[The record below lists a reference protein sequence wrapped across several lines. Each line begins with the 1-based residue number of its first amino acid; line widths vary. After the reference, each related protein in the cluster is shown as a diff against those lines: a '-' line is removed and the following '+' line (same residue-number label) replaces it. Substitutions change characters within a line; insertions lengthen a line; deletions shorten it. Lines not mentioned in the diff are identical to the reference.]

1 MNNFFISQN
10 QSMAFLEITPSLTF
24 VAQGESKILSIYCKR
39 FQRWALSGLPS
50 GWSASSTSGKGPTQI
65 TITAP
70 NNTSLSS
77 IVKQITITSGSK
89 IQTCNLTQA
98 VGYYTYANPVI
109 TITYSDIPASG
120 GSVTPTYSF
129 TQTYGWNGVDSG
141 VGTIVT
147 NGNWSFENAT
157 NTTTGAVT
165 AASLGTTEKER
176 TVVAEVNAKV
186 TSHDKSSTKAID
198 VWQQANTAEYAIP
211 VVSISYA
218 TIPASGGTV
227 NPTSSFTQKVTYTS
241 TDYETISSGGTWS
254 YSGTNVNTTTGAVTA
269 ASLGT
274 TEKTTTTKITT
285 ATAKVRSH
293 NLEATSSVDVYQN
306 PNNVSSR
313 VVVIKWTSNN
323 GASRLLAPSGELD
336 TVKFFVTETFDS
348 GSTGSEFNPTSNC
361 SITLSN
367 STGFTVSGLTVSV
380 PNRGTTETPVYTTNV
395 TGIYRGTQASSTISI
410 IGGANT
416 KTYGTPTGKVLGVE
430 DIPAKGGTVS
440 QGAVV
445 GTITQPI
452 TWTSGSPDSVTNPTI
467 DESNYSDP
475 ITASSKGT
483 TISDRTVVGTL
494 TYSYKC
500 NGQWGTASAT
510 VYQQAN
516 SIKSYSLIYMILTYN
531 NNTPFAVSGE
541 TRSPNLDYEF
551 YEYYTSDES
560 KTITTGATL
569 TYSVTGTGFTINPT
583 TGALTATTNT
593 GSTTR
598 SATATV
604 KAEFSTGDY
613 WYANSAVTQAAMTV
627 SSYENVAINIY
638 SYNDIPYTG
647 GSVSYVSDVTYD
659 IVYNDGSRVEDNH
672 GLPPGY
678 HTEFNMVDS
687 NFSINTSTGVVSVG
701 ANTSS
706 SSRSATAYMYVKNG
720 SQLITYASTIVRQ
733 NGIPSNPTITLT
745 CSYDAQNGSFTVF
758 ADAAVRD
765 NISLTMTYYDAY
777 GHGTDVPGYSMN
789 IGDTSIS
796 GLMGGPT
803 YPYGGIF
810 QVNND
815 DSGSVQAIN
824 AIYTWTP
831 PQYELVDKYRKYKL
845 IKQ

>member
-24 VAQGESKILSIYCKR
+24 VAQGESKILSIDCKR

-98 VGYYTYANPVI
+98 AGYYTYANPVI

-416 KTYGTPTGKVLGVE
+416 KTYGTPTGKVLGVA

-516 SIKSYSLIYMILTYN
+516 SIKSYSLIYMVLTYN
-531 NNTPFAVSGE
+531 NDTPFAVSGE
-541 TRSPNLDYEF
+541 TRSPNLDYDF

-560 KTITTGATL
+560 KIITTGASL

-583 TGALTATTNT
+583 TGALTATANT

-613 WYANSAVTQAAMTV
+613 WYANSAVTQAARTV

-678 HTEFNMVDS
+678 HTEFSMVDS

-706 SSRSATAYMYVKNG
+706 SSRSATAYMYIKNG
-720 SQLITYASTIVRQ
+720 SQHITYASTIVRQ

-765 NISLTMTYYDAY
+765 NISLTMTYYDVDGRGA
-777 GHGTDVPGYSMN
+777 DVPGYGMN

-815 DSGSVQAIN
+815 SSGSVQAIN
-824 AIYTWTP
+824 ATYTWTP
-831 PQYELVDKYRKYKL
+831 PQ
-845 IKQ
+845 

>member
-24 VAQGESKILSIYCKR
+24 VAQGESKILSIDCKR

-98 VGYYTYANPVI
+98 AGYYTYANPVI

-241 TDYETISSGGTWS
+241 TDSETISSGGTWS

-274 TEKTTTTKITT
+274 IEKTTTTKITT

-323 GASRLLAPSGELD
+323 GASRLLAPSGESD

-416 KTYGTPTGKVLGVE
+416 KTYGTPTGKVLGVA

-452 TWTSGSPDSVTNPTI
+452 TWASGTPDSITNPTI
-467 DESNYSDP
+467 SESNYSDP

-483 TISDRTVVGTL
+483 TPSDRTVVGTL

-516 SIKSYSLIYMILTYN
+516 SIKSYSLIYMVLTYN
-531 NNTPFAVSGE
+531 NDTPFAVSGE
-541 TRSPNLDYEF
+541 TRSPNLDYDF

-560 KTITTGATL
+560 KIITTGATL

-583 TGALTATTNT
+583 TGALTATANT

-613 WYANSAVTQAAMTV
+613 WYANSAVTQAAKSVTA
-627 SSYENVAINIY
+627 YENVAINIY

-678 HTEFNMVDS
+678 HTEFSMVDS

-720 SQLITYASTIVRQ
+720 SQHITYASTIVRQ

-765 NISLTMTYYDAY
+765 DISLTMTYYDVDGRGADVSGY
-777 GHGTDVPGYSMN
+777 GMN

-810 QVNND
+810 QVNDD
-815 DSGSVQAIN
+815 DSGSVQATN

-831 PQYELVDKYRKYKL
+831 PQ
-845 IKQ
+845 

>member
-24 VAQGESKILSIYCKR
+24 VAQGESKILSIDCKR

-77 IVKQITITSGSK
+77 IVKQITVISGSK
-89 IQTCNLTQA
+89 TQTCNLTQA
-98 VGYYTYANPVI
+98 AGYYTYANPVI

-186 TSHDKSSTKAID
+186 TSHNKSSIKAID

-241 TDYETISSGGTWS
+241 TDSNIISSGGTWS

-323 GASRLLAPSGELD
+323 GVSRLLSPSGESD

-380 PNRGTTETPVYTTNV
+380 PNRSTTETPVYTTNV

-416 KTYGTPTGKVLGVE
+416 RTYGTPTGKVLGVA

-452 TWTSGSPDSVTNPTI
+452 TWASGAPDSVTNPTI
-467 DESNYSDP
+467 SESNYSDP

-483 TISDRTVVGTL
+483 TPSDRTVVGTL

-516 SIKSYSLIYMILTYN
+516 GVVSYSLSHMILTYN
-531 NNTPFAVSGE
+531 NDTPFAVSGE

-551 YEYYTSDES
+551 FEYYTSDES
-560 KTITTGATL
+560 KRIQTGASL
-569 TYSVTGTGFTINPT
+569 AYSVTGTGFTINPT
-583 TGALTATTNT
+583 TGALTATANT

-613 WYANSAVTQAAMTV
+613 WYANSAVTQAARTV

-678 HTEFNMVDS
+678 HTEFSMVDS

-720 SQLITYASTIVRQ
+720 SQHITYTSTIVRQ
-733 NGIPSNPTITLT
+733 DGIPSNPTITLT

-765 NISLTMTYYDAY
+765 NISLTMTYYDVDGRGADVSGY
-777 GHGTDVPGYSMN
+777 GMN

-796 GLMGGPT
+796 GFMGGPT

-815 DSGSVQAIN
+815 SSGSVQATN
-824 AIYTWTP
+824 ATYTWTP
-831 PQYELVDKYRKYKL
+831 PQ
-845 IKQ
+845 

>member
-24 VAQGESKILSIYCKR
+24 IAQGESKILSLDCRR
-39 FQRWALSGLPS
+39 FQRWTLSGLPS

-98 VGYYTYANPVI
+98 AGYYTYAIPVI
-109 TITYSDIPASG
+109 TITYSDISAG
-120 GSVTPTYSF
+120 GGTVIPTYSF
-129 TQTYGWNGVDSG
+129 TQTYGWNGVSSG
-141 VGTIVT
+141 VGTIVDGGSWIFT
-147 NGNWSFENAT
+147 NAT
-157 NTTTGAVT
+157 NTSTGAVT
-165 AASLGTTEKER
+165 ANSLGTTEKVR
-176 TVVAEVNAKV
+176 SKITTVNAQV
-186 TSHDKSSTKAID
+186 TSHGVTAVKPVD
-198 VWQQANTAEYAIP
+198 VFQEANTAEYATP
-211 VVSISYA
+211 VVSVSYA

-227 NPTSSFTQKVTYTS
+227 TPNKSFTQGVTYTS
-241 TDYETISSGGTWS
+241 GDSDIVSDGGTWS
-254 YSGTNVNTTTGAVTA
+254 YSGTGVNTSTGAVTA
-269 ASLGT
+269 NSLGT
-274 TEKTTTTKITT
+274 TEKTSLTLITN
-285 ATAKVRSH
+285 AAASVNSH
-293 NLEATSSVDVYQN
+293 GLAGSSSTNVYQN
-306 PNNVSSR
+306 VNNVASR
-313 VVVIKWTSNN
+313 IVTIKWTSNN
-323 GASRLLAPSGELD
+323 AASRLLSPAGESD

-348 GSTGSEFNPTSNC
+348 GVTGAEFNPTSNC
-361 SITLSN
+361 TISLSN

-380 PNRGTTETPVYTTNV
+380 PNRGKTETPVYTTNV
-395 TGIYRGTQASSTISI
+395 TGTYRGTQASSTIAL

-416 KTYGTPTGKVLGVE
+416 PSYGTPTGKILGVT
-430 DIPAKGGTVS
+430 DIPAGGGTVS

-452 TWTSGSPDSVTNPTI
+452 TWASGTPDSVTNPTI
-467 DESNYSDP
+467 SESSYSDP
-475 ITASSKGT
+475 VTAPSKGT
-483 TISDRTVVGTL
+483 VPSDRTVIGTL

-516 SIKSYSLIYMILTYN
+516 SIKNYSLIYMVLTYN
-531 NNTPFAVSGE
+531 NDTPFAVSGE

-560 KTITTGATL
+560 KIITTGAPL
-569 TYSVTGTGFTINPT
+569 TYSVTGTGFTINST
-583 TGALTATTNT
+583 TGVLTASANT

-598 SATATV
+598 TATATV
-604 KAEFSTGDY
+604 KAEFSASDY
-613 WYANSAVTQAAMTV
+613 WYANSEVTQAAKTITA
-627 SSYENVAINIY
+627 YENVAINIY

-678 HTEFNMVDS
+678 HTEFSMVDS

-720 SQLITYASTIVRQ
+720 SQHITYASTIVRQ

-765 NISLTMTYYDAY
+765 NISLTMTYYDVD
-777 GHGTDVPGYSMN
+777 GHGADVSGYSMN

-831 PQYELVDKYRKYKL
+831 PTIR
-845 IKQ
+845 IS

>member
-24 VAQGESKILSIYCKR
+24 VAQGESKILSIDCKR

-98 VGYYTYANPVI
+98 AGYYTYANPVI

-416 KTYGTPTGKVLGVE
+416 KTYGTPTGKVLGVA

-516 SIKSYSLIYMILTYN
+516 SIKSYSLIYMVLTYN
-531 NNTPFAVSGE
+531 NDTPFAVSGE
-541 TRSPNLDYEF
+541 TRSPNLDYDF

-560 KTITTGATL
+560 KIITTGATL

-583 TGALTATTNT
+583 TGALTATANT

-613 WYANSAVTQAAMTV
+613 WYANSAVTQAAKSVTA
-627 SSYENVAINIY
+627 YENVAINIY

-678 HTEFNMVDS
+678 HTEFSMVDS

-720 SQLITYASTIVRQ
+720 SQHITYASTIVRQ

-765 NISLTMTYYDAY
+765 DISLTMAYYDVDGRGA
-777 GHGTDVPGYSMN
+777 DVPGYSMN

-815 DSGSVQAIN
+815 DSGSVQATN

-831 PQYELVDKYRKYKL
+831 PQ
-845 IKQ
+845 

>member
-24 VAQGESKILSIYCKR
+24 VAQGESKILSIDCKR

-65 TITAP
+65 TIAAP

-98 VGYYTYANPVI
+98 AGYYTYANPVI

-323 GASRLLAPSGELD
+323 GASRLLSPSGESD

-416 KTYGTPTGKVLGVE
+416 KTYGTPTGKVLGVA

-475 ITASSKGT
+475 ITAPSKGT

-516 SIKSYSLIYMILTYN
+516 SIKSYSLIYMVLTYN
-531 NNTPFAVSGE
+531 NDTPFAVSGE
-541 TRSPNLDYEF
+541 TRSPNLDYDF

-583 TGALTATTNT
+583 TGALTATANT

-613 WYANSAVTQAAMTV
+613 WYANSAVTQAARTV

-678 HTEFNMVDS
+678 HTEFSMVDS

-706 SSRSATAYMYVKNG
+706 SSRSATAYMYIKNG
-720 SQLITYASTIVRQ
+720 SQHITYASTIVRQ

-765 NISLTMTYYDAY
+765 NISLTMTYYDVDGRGGDVSGY
-777 GHGTDVPGYSMN
+777 GMN

-815 DSGSVQAIN
+815 SSGSVQATN
-824 AIYTWTP
+824 ATYTWTP
-831 PQYELVDKYRKYKL
+831 PQ
-845 IKQ
+845 

>member
-24 VAQGESKILSIYCKR
+24 VAQGESKILSIDCKR

-65 TITAP
+65 TIAAP

-98 VGYYTYANPVI
+98 AGYYTYANPVI

-416 KTYGTPTGKVLGVE
+416 KTYGTPTGKVLGVA
-430 DIPAKGGTVS
+430 DIPAKGGTIS

-516 SIKSYSLIYMILTYN
+516 SIKSYSLIYMVLTYN
-531 NNTPFAVSGE
+531 NDTPFAVSGE
-541 TRSPNLDYEF
+541 TRSPNLDYDF

-583 TGALTATTNT
+583 TGALTATANT

-613 WYANSAVTQAAMTV
+613 WYANSAVTQAARTV

-678 HTEFNMVDS
+678 HTEFSMVDS

-706 SSRSATAYMYVKNG
+706 SSRSATAYMYIKNG
-720 SQLITYASTIVRQ
+720 SQHITYASTIVRQ

-765 NISLTMTYYDAY
+765 NISLIMTYYDVDGRGA
-777 GHGTDVPGYSMN
+777 DVPGYGMN

-803 YPYGGIF
+803 YPYGGIY

-815 DSGSVQAIN
+815 SSGSVQAPN
-824 AIYTWTP
+824 ATYTWTP
-831 PQYELVDKYRKYKL
+831 PQ
-845 IKQ
+845 

>member
-24 VAQGESKILSIYCKR
+24 VAQGESKILSIDCKR

-98 VGYYTYANPVI
+98 AGYYTYANPVI

-120 GSVTPTYSF
+120 GSVIPTYSF

-165 AASLGTTEKER
+165 AASLGTIEKER

-186 TSHDKSSTKAID
+186 TSHNKSSTKAID
-198 VWQQANTAEYAIP
+198 VWQQANTAKYAIP

-241 TDYETISSGGTWS
+241 TDSETISSGGTWS

-274 TEKTTTTKITT
+274 IEKTTTTKITT

-323 GASRLLAPSGELD
+323 GASRLLAPSGESD

-416 KTYGTPTGKVLGVE
+416 KTYGTPTGKVLGVA

-452 TWTSGSPDSVTNPTI
+452 TWASGTPDSITNPTI
-467 DESNYSDP
+467 SESNYSDP

-483 TISDRTVVGTL
+483 TPSDRTVVGTL

-516 SIKSYSLIYMILTYN
+516 SIKSYSLIYMVLTYN
-531 NNTPFAVSGE
+531 NDTPFAVSGE
-541 TRSPNLDYEF
+541 TRSPNLDYDF

-560 KTITTGATL
+560 KIITTGATL

-583 TGALTATTNT
+583 TGALTATANT

-613 WYANSAVTQAAMTV
+613 WYANSAVTQAAKSVTA
-627 SSYENVAINIY
+627 YENVAINIY

-678 HTEFNMVDS
+678 HTEFSMVDS

-720 SQLITYASTIVRQ
+720 SQHITYASTIVRQ

-765 NISLTMTYYDAY
+765 DISLTMTYYDVDGRGA
-777 GHGTDVPGYSMN
+777 DVPGYSMN

-815 DSGSVQAIN
+815 DSGSVQATN

-831 PQYELVDKYRKYKL
+831 PQ
-845 IKQ
+845 

>member
-1 MNNFFISQN
+1 M
-10 QSMAFLEITPSLTF
+10 
-24 VAQGESKILSIYCKR
+24 
-39 FQRWALSGLPS
+39 
-50 GWSASSTSGKGPTQI
+50 
-65 TITAP
+65 
-70 NNTSLSS
+70 
-77 IVKQITITSGSK
+77 
-89 IQTCNLTQA
+89 
-98 VGYYTYANPVI
+98 
-109 TITYSDIPASG
+109 
-120 GSVTPTYSF
+120 
-129 TQTYGWNGVDSG
+129 
-141 VGTIVT
+141 
-147 NGNWSFENAT
+147 
-157 NTTTGAVT
+157 
-165 AASLGTTEKER
+165 
-176 TVVAEVNAKV
+176 
-186 TSHDKSSTKAID
+186 
-198 VWQQANTAEYAIP
+198 
-211 VVSISYA
+211 
-218 TIPASGGTV
+218 
-227 NPTSSFTQKVTYTS
+227 
-241 TDYETISSGGTWS
+241 
-254 YSGTNVNTTTGAVTA
+254 
-269 ASLGT
+269 
-274 TEKTTTTKITT
+274 
-285 ATAKVRSH
+285 
-293 NLEATSSVDVYQN
+293 
-306 PNNVSSR
+306 
-313 VVVIKWTSNN
+313 IKWTSNN

-416 KTYGTPTGKVLGVE
+416 KTYGTPTGKVLGVA

-516 SIKSYSLIYMILTYN
+516 SIKSYSLIYMVLTYN
-531 NNTPFAVSGE
+531 NDTPFAVSGE
-541 TRSPNLDYEF
+541 TRSPNLDYDF

-560 KTITTGATL
+560 KIITTGATL

-583 TGALTATTNT
+583 TGALTATANT

-613 WYANSAVTQAAMTV
+613 WYANSAVTQAAKSVTA
-627 SSYENVAINIY
+627 YENVAINIY

-678 HTEFNMVDS
+678 HTEFSMVDS

-720 SQLITYASTIVRQ
+720 SQHITYASTIVRQ

-765 NISLTMTYYDAY
+765 DISLTMAYYDVDGRGA
-777 GHGTDVPGYSMN
+777 DVPGYSMN

-815 DSGSVQAIN
+815 DSGSVQATN

-831 PQYELVDKYRKYKL
+831 PQ
-845 IKQ
+845 

>member
-1 MNNFFISQN
+1 
-10 QSMAFLEITPSLTF
+10 MAFLEITPSLTF
-24 VAQGESKILSIYCKR
+24 VAQGESKILSIDCKR
-39 FQRWALSGLPS
+39 FQRWTLSGLPS

-98 VGYYTYANPVI
+98 AGYYTYANPVI

-416 KTYGTPTGKVLGVE
+416 KTYGTPTGKVLGVA

-516 SIKSYSLIYMILTYN
+516 SIKSYSLIYMVLTYN
-531 NNTPFAVSGE
+531 NDTPFAVSGE
-541 TRSPNLDYEF
+541 TRSPNLDYDF

-583 TGALTATTNT
+583 TGALTATANT

-613 WYANSAVTQAAMTV
+613 WYANSAVTQAARTV

-678 HTEFNMVDS
+678 HTEFSMVDS

-706 SSRSATAYMYVKNG
+706 SSRSATAYMYIKNG
-720 SQLITYASTIVRQ
+720 SQHITYASTIVRQ
-733 NGIPSNPTITLT
+733 DGIPSNPTITLT

-765 NISLTMTYYDAY
+765 NISLTMTYYDVDGRGADVSGY
-777 GHGTDVPGYSMN
+777 GMN

-810 QVNND
+810 QVND
-815 DSGSVQAIN
+815 DSSGSVQATN
-824 AIYTWTP
+824 ATYTWTP
-831 PQYELVDKYRKYKL
+831 PQ
-845 IKQ
+845 

>member
-24 VAQGESKILSIYCKR
+24 VAQGESKILSIDCKR

-77 IVKQITITSGSK
+77 IVKQITVISGSK
-89 IQTCNLTQA
+89 TQTCNLTQA
-98 VGYYTYANPVI
+98 AGYYTYANPVI

-186 TSHDKSSTKAID
+186 TSHNKSSIKAID

-241 TDYETISSGGTWS
+241 TDSNIISSGGTWS

-274 TEKTTTTKITT
+274 IEKTTTTKITT

-323 GASRLLAPSGELD
+323 GASRLLAPSGESD

-416 KTYGTPTGKVLGVE
+416 KTYGTPTGKVLGVA

-516 SIKSYSLIYMILTYN
+516 SIKSYSLIYMVLTYN
-531 NNTPFAVSGE
+531 NDTPFAVSGE
-541 TRSPNLDYEF
+541 TRSPNLDYDF

-569 TYSVTGTGFTINPT
+569 TYSVTGTGFTINQT
-583 TGALTATTNT
+583 TGALTATANT

-613 WYANSAVTQAAMTV
+613 WYANSAVTQAARTV

-647 GSVSYVSDVTYD
+647 GSVSCVSDVTYD

-678 HTEFNMVDS
+678 HTEFGMVDS

-706 SSRSATAYMYVKNG
+706 SSRSATAYMYIKNG
-720 SQLITYASTIVRQ
+720 SQHITYASTIVRQ

-765 NISLTMTYYDAY
+765 NISLTMTYYDGD
-777 GHGTDVPGYSMN
+777 GHGADVSGYSMN

-815 DSGSVQAIN
+815 DSGSVQATN
-824 AIYTWTP
+824 ATYTWTP
-831 PQYELVDKYRKYKL
+831 PTIR
-845 IKQ
+845 IS

>member
-1 MNNFFISQN
+1 MNSFFISQN

-24 VAQGESKILSIYCKR
+24 VAQGESKILSIDCKR
-39 FQRWALSGLPS
+39 FQRWTLSGLPS

-98 VGYYTYANPVI
+98 AGYYTYANPVI

-176 TVVAEVNAKV
+176 TVVAQVNAKV
-186 TSHDKSSTKAID
+186 TSYDKSSTKAID

-416 KTYGTPTGKVLGVE
+416 KTYGTPTGKVLGVA

-516 SIKSYSLIYMILTYN
+516 SIKSYSLIYMVLTYN
-531 NNTPFAVSGE
+531 NDTPFAVSGE
-541 TRSPNLDYEF
+541 TRSPNLDYDF

-583 TGALTATTNT
+583 TGALTATANT

-613 WYANSAVTQAAMTV
+613 WYANSAVTQAARTV

-678 HTEFNMVDS
+678 HTEFSMVDS

-720 SQLITYASTIVRQ
+720 SQHITYASTIVRQ

-765 NISLTMTYYDAY
+765 DISLTMTYYDVDGRGA
-777 GHGTDVPGYSMN
+777 DVPGYSMN

-815 DSGSVQAIN
+815 DSGSVQATN

-831 PQYELVDKYRKYKL
+831 PQ
-845 IKQ
+845 

>member
-24 VAQGESKILSIYCKR
+24 VAQGESKILSIDCKR

-77 IVKQITITSGSK
+77 IVKQITVISGSK
-89 IQTCNLTQA
+89 TQTCNLTQA
-98 VGYYTYANPVI
+98 AGYYTYANPVI

-186 TSHDKSSTKAID
+186 TSHNKSSIKAID

-241 TDYETISSGGTWS
+241 TDSNIISSGGTWS

-323 GASRLLAPSGELD
+323 GVSRLLAPSGESD

-416 KTYGTPTGKVLGVE
+416 KTYGTPTGKVLGVA

-475 ITASSKGT
+475 ITAPSKGT

-516 SIKSYSLIYMILTYN
+516 SIKSYSLIYMVLTYN
-531 NNTPFAVSGE
+531 NDTPFAVSGE
-541 TRSPNLDYEF
+541 TRSPNLDYDF

-583 TGALTATTNT
+583 TGALTATANT

-613 WYANSAVTQAAMTV
+613 WYANSAVTQAARTV

-678 HTEFNMVDS
+678 HTEFSMVDS

-706 SSRSATAYMYVKNG
+706 SSRSATAYMYIKNG
-720 SQLITYASTIVRQ
+720 SQHITYASTIVRQ

-765 NISLTMTYYDAY
+765 NISLTMTYYDVDGRGADVSGY
-777 GHGTDVPGYSMN
+777 GMN

-815 DSGSVQAIN
+815 SSGSVQATN
-824 AIYTWTP
+824 ATYTWTP
-831 PQYELVDKYRKYKL
+831 PQ
-845 IKQ
+845 

>member
-24 VAQGESKILSIYCKR
+24 VAQGESKILSIDCKR

-98 VGYYTYANPVI
+98 AGYYTYANPVI

-241 TDYETISSGGTWS
+241 TDSETISSGGTWS

-274 TEKTTTTKITT
+274 IEKTTTTKITT

-323 GASRLLAPSGELD
+323 GASRLLAPSGESD

-416 KTYGTPTGKVLGVE
+416 KTYGTPTGKVLGVA

-452 TWTSGSPDSVTNPTI
+452 TWASGTPDSITNPTI
-467 DESNYSDP
+467 SESNYSDP

-483 TISDRTVVGTL
+483 TPSDRTVVGTL

-516 SIKSYSLIYMILTYN
+516 SIKSYSLIYMVLTYN
-531 NNTPFAVSGE
+531 NDTPFAVSGE
-541 TRSPNLDYEF
+541 TRSPNLDYDF

-560 KTITTGATL
+560 KIITTGATL

-583 TGALTATTNT
+583 TGALTATANT

-598 SATATV
+598 SATVTV

-613 WYANSAVTQAAMTV
+613 WYANSAVTQAAMSVTA
-627 SSYENVAINIY
+627 YENVAINIY

-678 HTEFNMVDS
+678 HTEFSMVDS

-720 SQLITYASTIVRQ
+720 SQHITYASTIVRQ

-765 NISLTMTYYDAY
+765 DISLTMTYYDVDGRGADVSGY
-777 GHGTDVPGYSMN
+777 GMN

-815 DSGSVQAIN
+815 DSGSVQATN

-831 PQYELVDKYRKYKL
+831 PQ
-845 IKQ
+845 

>member
-24 VAQGESKILSIYCKR
+24 VAQGESKILSIDCKR

-77 IVKQITITSGSK
+77 IVKQITVISGSK
-89 IQTCNLTQA
+89 TQTCNLTQA
-98 VGYYTYANPVI
+98 AGYYTYANPVI

-186 TSHDKSSTKAID
+186 TSHNKSSIKAID

-241 TDYETISSGGTWS
+241 TDSNIISSGGTWS

-274 TEKTTTTKITT
+274 IEKTTTTKITT

-323 GASRLLAPSGELD
+323 GASRLLAPSGESD

-416 KTYGTPTGKVLGVE
+416 KTYGTPTGKVLGVA

-516 SIKSYSLIYMILTYN
+516 SIKSYSLIYMVLTYN
-531 NNTPFAVSGE
+531 NDTPFAVSGE
-541 TRSPNLDYEF
+541 TRSPNLDYDF

-569 TYSVTGTGFTINPT
+569 TYSVTGTGFTINQT
-583 TGALTATTNT
+583 TGALTATANT

-604 KAEFSTGDY
+604 KAEFSTGAY
-613 WYANSAVTQAAMTV
+613 WYANSAVTQAARTV

-647 GSVSYVSDVTYD
+647 GSVSCVSDVTYD

-678 HTEFNMVDS
+678 HTEFGMVDS

-706 SSRSATAYMYVKNG
+706 SSRSATAYMYIKNG
-720 SQLITYASTIVRQ
+720 SQHITYASTIVRQ

-765 NISLTMTYYDAY
+765 NISLTMTYYDGD
-777 GHGTDVPGYSMN
+777 GHGADVSGYSMN

-815 DSGSVQAIN
+815 DSGSVQATN
-824 AIYTWTP
+824 ATYTWTP
-831 PQYELVDKYRKYKL
+831 PTIR
-845 IKQ
+845 IS